1 MFRRTVNAPETH
13 HNAPPDAPEGRAV
26 SLRTDWQAV
35 ERDYRTGKFSN
46 RELGAM
52 HGCSHTQVSRRARLG
67 GWERDLRGV
76 IRQAASTAVIRA
88 EVARRL
94 EGEANAVPAA
104 AETVLVAA
112 EIAKDVILRHR
123 HDLQRT
129 RDVSMRLLQELE
141 AAAMQPEHAE
151 TLARIMGGDDD
162 AAVAEARKAIARAL
176 GIGSRISAVK
186 SLADALVKLQTAERQ
201 AFDLDAES
209 DPDADGQPKARVLV
223 EFVSPVRNG

>member
-1 MFRRTVNAPETH
+1 
-13 HNAPPDAPEGRAV
+13 
-26 SLRTDWQAV
+26 
-35 ERDYRTGKFSN
+35 
-46 RELGAM
+46 M

-129 RDVSMRLLQELE
+129 RDVSMRLLRELE

-186 SLADALVKLQTAERQ
+186 ALADALVNLQTAERQ
-201 AFDLDAES
+201 AFDLDAEN